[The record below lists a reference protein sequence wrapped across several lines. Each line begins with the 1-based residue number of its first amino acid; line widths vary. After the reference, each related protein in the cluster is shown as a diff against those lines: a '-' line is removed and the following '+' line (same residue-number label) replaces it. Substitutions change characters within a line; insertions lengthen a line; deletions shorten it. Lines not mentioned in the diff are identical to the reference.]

1 VAMLLLCSFAGGM
14 RSATLTQIAQYV
26 VLLAAS
32 LGALAILL
40 WQHGTWVPDL
50 SASALDDAVS
60 RLKLETFAAE
70 DPVNRFALVFCLAA
84 GTASLPHLLM
94 RGFTARSVAEARM
107 SFLLALPFAAV
118 LCLAAPAYLPLFGQA
133 PADSSDVASV
143 ISSGLIAIG
152 GIAAC
157 LALGSGLVLA
167 IANALSYDIYYRT
180 LHLTAP
186 TERRLLVA
194 RTAIVLVAGLAAA
207 ALSLPVTMIKLTGAA
222 FSVAASAFLPAL
234 LLGIWWK
241 RATGEAALAGML
253 AGLGVCLYYMLAPR
267 YIPFGFYETSSF
279 LSNATQE
286 QAASYAALR
295 QSYYVTDP
303 GARDAALAAWEE
315 TARSVANWWGVAR
328 DFAALFAVPIGF
340 LVTVGVSLFTT
351 APSRDVQNFVAEL
364 RKPAST

>member
-1 VAMLLLCSFAGGM
+1 
-14 RSATLTQIAQYV
+14 
-26 VLLAAS
+26 
-32 LGALAILL
+32 
-40 WQHGTWVPDL
+40 
-50 SASALDDAVS
+50 
-60 RLKLETFAAE
+60 
-70 DPVNRFALVFCLAA
+70 
-84 GTASLPHLLM
+84 
-94 RGFTARSVAEARM
+94 
-107 SFLLALPFAAV
+107 
-118 LCLAAPAYLPLFGQA
+118 
-133 PADSSDVASV
+133 
-143 ISSGLIAIG
+143 
-152 GIAAC
+152 
-157 LALGSGLVLA
+157 
-167 IANALSYDIYYRT
+167 

-186 TERRLLVA
+186 TARRLLVA

-207 ALSLPVTMIKLTGAA
+207 AALSLPVTMIKLTGAA
-222 FSVAASAFLPAL
+222 FSLAASAFLPAL

-286 QAASYAALR
+286 QAANYAALR
-295 QSYYVTDP
+295 QSYYLADP
-303 GARDAALAAWEE
+303 AAKDAALAAWQE

-364 RKPAST
+364 RKTVST